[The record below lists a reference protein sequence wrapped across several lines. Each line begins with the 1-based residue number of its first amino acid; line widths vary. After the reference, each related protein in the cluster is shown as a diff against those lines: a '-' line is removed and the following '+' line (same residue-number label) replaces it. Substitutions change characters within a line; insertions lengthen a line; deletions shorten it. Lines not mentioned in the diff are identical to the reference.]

1 MGMKRVLSGIKPSGD
16 VTLGNYLGAMRRWA
30 REQDGRENFYFIPN
44 LHALNGRPDPH
55 ALMQNSLAAASWLI
69 AMGVDAA
76 KSSIFMQS
84 QIPAH
89 SELMWI
95 LTNFVTMGELNRM
108 TQFKDKAAKGGSEG
122 QLAALYCYPVLMAS
136 DILLYSPDEVPVGE
150 DQRQHVELT
159 RDIATR
165 FNNLYGPVFKVPT
178 PTIGENGAR
187 IMDLQDPTKKMS
199 KSDAD
204 ATGCILLSDSPQ
216 LIERKIMRA
225 VTDSG
230 SVIQASKDKP
240 AITNLLTI
248 LSLVTGSSIG
258 ELELQYAG
266 KGYGDFKQGLVAAV
280 VTELQPVQQNYSKII
295 DEQLMLPAL
304 EAGRQKATMIATAKL
319 EQVKTALG
327 VL

>member
-1 MGMKRVLSGIKPSGD
+1 MKRVLSGIKPSGD
-16 VTLGNYLGAMRRWA
+16 ITLGNYLGAMRRWA

-44 LHALNGRPDPH
+44 LHALNGRPDPDTLKH
-55 ALMQNSLAAASWLI
+55 NSLAAASWLL
-69 AMGVDAA
+69 AMGVDTA

-84 QIPAH
+84 QVSAH

-108 TQFKDKAAKGGSEG
+108 TQFKDKASKAGSEG
-122 QLAALYCYPVLMAS
+122 QLVALYAYPVLMAA
-136 DILLYSPDEVPVGE
+136 DILLYDADEVPVGE
-150 DQRQHVELT
+150 DQKQHVELT

-204 ATGCILLSDSPQ
+204 ASGCILLSDSPQ
-216 LIERKIMRA
+216 LIEQKIMRA

-230 SVIQASKDKP
+230 SIVQALGDKP

-248 LSLVTGSSIG
+248 LSLVTDTSVAD
-258 ELELQYAG
+258 LEQTYAG
-266 KGYGDFKQGLVAAV
+266 KGYGDFKRGVAEAV
-280 VTELQPVQQNYSKII
+280 LAELEPVQENYRKIFS
-295 DEQLMLPAL
+295 EQSMLPAL
-304 EAGRQKATMIATAKL
+304 EDGRQKASMLATAKL
-319 EQVKTALG
+319 QEVKAALG
-327 VL
+327 IL